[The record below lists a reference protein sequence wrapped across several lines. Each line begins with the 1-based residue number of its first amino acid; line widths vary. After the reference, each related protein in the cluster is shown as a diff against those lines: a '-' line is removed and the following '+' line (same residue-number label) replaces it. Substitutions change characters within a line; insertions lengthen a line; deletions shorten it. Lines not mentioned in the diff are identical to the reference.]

1 MVGVAVGWQMY
12 DLTHSALA
20 LGFVGL
26 AQFLPLLLLVF
37 VVGHVV
43 DRYERQ
49 LIARVCE
56 TLEAIAVLVLC
67 AGTIRHEITPT
78 LIYAMIVLVGI
89 GRAFES
95 PASSALLP
103 NVIPQRI
110 IPAAAARASTAQ
122 QVSTIAG
129 PALGGVLYAVNP
141 AIPYGIAG
149 LMFLIAAVLMTLI
162 RVRPGAAVP
171 GREPPTLQSIFAGLQ
186 FIRRTPLVLGSI
198 SLDLFAVLLGGAT
211 ALLPI
216 YARDILMIGPWGLG
230 LLRTAPAVGA
240 LSLSLSLGRYP
251 IKHNAGRLMFC
262 AVATFGGATV
272 VFGLSHWFVL
282 SFVALTVLGASDVV
296 SVVIRSSLVAI
307 LTPDAMRGRVN
318 AVNSLFI
325 GTSNQAG
332 EFESGVTAAL
342 MGPVG
347 AVVLGGIGSILV
359 AIVCYR
365 LFPALAKIDT
375 VDSLIVDTPAV
386 EAPVPV

>member
-37 VVGHVV
+37 LVGHIV
-43 DRYERQ
+43 DRYERR
-49 LIARVCE
+49 LIARACE
-56 TLEAIAVLVLC
+56 VLEALAVLVLC
-67 AGTIRHEITPT
+67 AATIRHAITPT

-103 NVIPQRI
+103 NVVPQKI

-141 AIPYGIAG
+141 SIPYFIAG
-149 LMFLIAAVLMTLI
+149 LMFLVAAVLMTLI
-162 RVRPGAAVP
+162 RTRPGAVLN
-171 GREPPTLQSIFAGLQ
+171 REPPTLATIFAGLA

-240 LSLSLSLGRYP
+240 LSLSLFLGRYP
-251 IKHNAGRLMFC
+251 IKHSAGRLMFA
-262 AVATFGGATV
+262 AVATFGAATV

-282 SFVALTVLGASDVV
+282 SFVALIVLGASDVV
-296 SVVIRSSLVAI
+296 NVVIRSSIVAI

-342 MGPVG
+342 FGPIG
-347 AVVLGGIGSILV
+347 AVVLGGIGSIIV

-365 LFPALAKIDT
+365 VFPALARIDT
-375 VDSLIVDTPAV
+375 VDSLILEPA
-386 EAPVPV
+386 APEPEIL